1 MNPWRVCQLEFGL
14 EYFCHPTWTC
24 PSLLRCLKLRKNLH
38 RFPKTVSQLPW
49 IIHRL
54 PCQPFP
60 SELLSTEETVSLKM
74 VGNLFCG
81 SSNLAE
87 AQFLERDISL
97 KFLRQYFC
105 CCCFLFFLQAP
116 QTKFHL
122 LPLYLG
128 KGRNPRG
135 RYLSLTTWANKI
147 QIFCLAEL
155 IQIGLC
161 VDLSIKF
168 KWFLKRP

>member
-14 EYFCHPTWTC
+14 EYFCHPTWTS
-24 PSLLRCLKLRKNLH
+24 PSLLRCLKLGKNLH

-105 CCCFLFFLQAP
+105 CCCFLFFCKPHKQNSIC
-116 QTKFHL
+116 FHCIWEKAEI
-122 LPLYLG
+122 PEGDIYL
-128 KGRNPRG
+128 
-135 RYLSLTTWANKI
+135 
-147 QIFCLAEL
+147 
-155 IQIGLC
+155 
-161 VDLSIKF
+161 
-168 KWFLKRP
+168 

>member
-14 EYFCHPTWTC
+14 EYFCHPTWTS

-105 CCCFLFFLQAP
+105 CCCFLFFCKPHKQNSICFHCIWEKAEIPEGDIYLWQP
-116 QTKFHL
+116 EQIKSKFSAWL
-122 LPLYLG
+122 NWYRSG
-128 KGRNPRG
+128 
-135 RYLSLTTWANKI
+135 S
-147 QIFCLAEL
+147 
-155 IQIGLC
+155 
-161 VDLSIKF
+161 V
-168 KWFLKRP
+168 